1 MHKNLDDGTKDILA
15 ALAAQGVVKV
25 YRGGFDSQS
34 RWTLSFD
41 LSALIQHACTAQS
54 GETKSLLRSWLKNYS
69 SPSPVAIIYPSPE
82 GASAQDVTK
91 AAKQFA
97 DCTAILLKEICP
109 NGEIFTLSSDELA
122 LSSKPLPHDL
132 ASCSVIVACP
142 ILGNGFIF
150 KQISAS
156 LRYRQPTGPRLYLA
170 LAALPES
177 AAHFSQLKNDI
188 AGVASDDSRYEF
200 KCQYSLPIGRL
211 DTVTPWTA
219 ELEVLQ
225 ELDERLELNSSS
237 PAWLKQRIQVLEE
250 AHLFADDAVFL
261 PSIQGTPLPLS
272 TGFLLWTG
280 SSTMSGTK
288 FGGSVLLSIAALLQA
303 SRIAK
308 SKSDDTSLR
317 TGLFQHALICPESFT
332 RFNDPVIQAAL
343 LRASYPPELNY
354 SVCPEMS
361 RDMARLLQ
369 KWIQYHADPA
379 GAAMGEFLLA
389 IALEKLKLREN
400 DLKAVLNSATTKC
413 SGWIGELAAIA
424 QKRLG
429 TLGT

>member
-1 MHKNLDDGTKDILA
+1 
-15 ALAAQGVVKV
+15 
-25 YRGGFDSQS
+25 
-34 RWTLSFD
+34 
-41 LSALIQHACTAQS
+41 
-54 GETKSLLRSWLKNYS
+54 
-69 SPSPVAIIYPSPE
+69 
-82 GASAQDVTK
+82 
-91 AAKQFA
+91 
-97 DCTAILLKEICP
+97 
-109 NGEIFTLSSDELA
+109 
-122 LSSKPLPHDL
+122 
-132 ASCSVIVACP
+132 
-142 ILGNGFIF
+142 
-150 KQISAS
+150 
-156 LRYRQPTGPRLYLA
+156 
-170 LAALPES
+170 
-177 AAHFSQLKNDI
+177 
-188 AGVASDDSRYEF
+188 
-200 KCQYSLPIGRL
+200 
-211 DTVTPWTA
+211 
-219 ELEVLQ
+219 
-225 ELDERLELNSSS
+225 
-237 PAWLKQRIQVLEE
+237 
-250 AHLFADDAVFL
+250 
-261 PSIQGTPLPLS
+261 
-272 TGFLLWTG
+272 
-280 SSTMSGTK
+280 MSGTK